1 MKEFSNLN
9 LEQPSPSK
17 VDKAT
22 NVREILRVDKEGVVS
37 RTEVRLS
44 NQRVEKPA
52 ALMKTRKQRKAAMQA

>member
-22 NVREILRVDKEGVVS
+22 NVREILRVDKEGAVS

-44 NQRVEKPA
+44 NQRIEKPTA
-52 ALMKTRKQRKAAMQA
+52 VMKTRKQRKAAMQA